1 MRSDRIA
8 AMENDPRKLDSGALE
23 ISAEGI
29 KSKIVPSPL
38 SGLKKPHEQGGTDEE
53 TRHRLERIEQKLDAI
68 LLSLKK
74 SSV

>member
-1 MRSDRIA
+1 
-8 AMENDPRKLDSGALE
+8 MENDPRKLDTGALE

-38 SGLKKPHEQGGTDEE
+38 SGLKKAHEQGGADEE

-68 LLSLKK
+68 LSTLRKPSA
-74 SSV
+74 